1 MKIAIDA
8 RWIFPHISGIGRVTE
23 KLIRYLGKIDP
34 GNHYLLLFDRPELRA
49 KYGRQWEE
57 APNLETALVPW
68 RLFSPAGQ
76 WGLPSWLRGRG
87 IDLFHSPNYLYP
99 LLMKSPP
106 VVVTIHDLIP
116 LKFPEFTPR
125 AKKTRFNFVFR
136 WVLRRSV
143 RRAARVIAV
152 SRHTRA
158 DLIGLLGL
166 EEEKIRVVYNGV
178 DRSYRKL
185 PEGEVKSR
193 LYESFKISSPYF
205 FFVGRFDPY
214 KNVTGL
220 IRAFADFIGSTD
232 GSPQLVIAGSPDPRY
247 PEAGKMVESLGIA
260 DRVRFLEKVDE
271 EELLYLYNGALVLV
285 LPSLYEGFGL
295 PPLEAM
301 ACGTPV
307 ICSNRGSLPE
317 VVGDAALLVEPEVE
331 EIAAGMTKI
340 WEDEELRT
348 ELSRRGL
355 RRAASFS
362 WEKTAAETLA
372 VYNEVGS

>member
-1 MKIAIDA
+1 M
-8 RWIFPHISGIGRVTE
+8 
-23 KLIRYLGKIDP
+23 
-34 GNHYLLLFDRPELRA
+34 N
-49 KYGRQWEE
+49 
-57 APNLETALVPW
+57 
-68 RLFSPAGQ
+68 
-76 WGLPSWLRGRG
+76 
-87 IDLFHSPNYLYP
+87 
-99 LLMKSPP
+99 SPP

-125 AKKTRFNFVFR
+125 AKKTRFNSVFR

-152 SRHTRA
+152 SRHTRD

-166 EEEKIRVVYNGV
+166 EEAKIRVVYNGV
-178 DRSYRKL
+178 DRFYRKL
-185 PEGEVKSR
+185 EAGRAQAELAEKFQLSA
-193 LYESFKISSPYF
+193 PYIL
-205 FFVGRFDPY
+205 FVGRFDPY

-247 PEAGKMVESLGIA
+247 PEAGKLARTLGISG
-260 DRVRFLEKVDE
+260 RVRFLEKVDE

-285 LPSLYEGFGL
+285 LPSLYEWFGL

-317 VVGDAALLVEPEVE
+317 VAGDAALLVEPGVE
-331 EIAAGMTKI
+331 EIAAGLRKI
-340 WEDEELRT
+340 WKDEALRS

-355 RRAASFS
+355 KRAASFS
-362 WEKTAAETLA
+362 WEKTAAETLN
-372 VYNEVGS
+372 VYKEV